1 MIEFIKEYGVTTFD
15 YEYIMHNM
23 KQDIIENIALSEN
36 SVREVLDFYNDI
48 GITKNISKIIINR
61 PDLILITKENLKET
75 ISKIDLN
82 IFINIIEK
90 SIDDLILLGI

>member
-36 SVREVLDFYNDI
+36 SVREVLEYYNELGIKANI
-48 GITKNISKIIINR
+48 GKILVMR
-61 PDLILITKENLKET
+61 PDLILISKENLEDL
-75 ISKIDLN
+75 IDKIDKN
-82 IFINIIEK
+82 IFVNMVDK
-90 SIDDLILLGI
+90 SIEDLILLGI

>member
-36 SVREVLDFYNDI
+36 SVREVLAYYNEI
-48 GITKNISKIIINR
+48 GITANIGKILVMR
-61 PDLILITKENLKET
+61 PDLILISKENLSEL
-75 ISKIDLN
+75 ISKIDIN
-82 IFINIIEK
+82 VFINIVDK
-90 SIDDLILLGI
+90 SIEDLILLGI

>member
-36 SVREVLDFYNDI
+36 SVREVLAYYNEI
-48 GITKNISKIIINR
+48 GITANIVKILVMR
-61 PDLILITKENLKET
+61 PDLILISKENLSEL
-75 ISKIDLN
+75 ISKIDIN
-82 IFINIIEK
+82 VFINIVDK
-90 SIDDLILLGI
+90 SIEDLILLGI

>member
-36 SVREVLDFYNDI
+36 SVREVLEYYNELGIKANI
-48 GITKNISKIIINR
+48 GKILVIR
-61 PDLILITKENLKET
+61 PDLILISKENLEDL
-75 ISKIDLN
+75 IDKIDKN
-82 IFINIIEK
+82 IFVNMVDK
-90 SIDDLILLGI
+90 SIEDLILLGI

>member
-36 SVREVLDFYNDI
+36 SVREVLEYYNEL
-48 GITKNISKIIINR
+48 GITANIGKILVMR
-61 PDLILITKENLKET
+61 PDLIIISKENLEEL
-75 ISKIDLN
+75 INKIDQN
-82 IFINIIEK
+82 VFINMVDK
-90 SIDDLILLGI
+90 SIEDLILLGI